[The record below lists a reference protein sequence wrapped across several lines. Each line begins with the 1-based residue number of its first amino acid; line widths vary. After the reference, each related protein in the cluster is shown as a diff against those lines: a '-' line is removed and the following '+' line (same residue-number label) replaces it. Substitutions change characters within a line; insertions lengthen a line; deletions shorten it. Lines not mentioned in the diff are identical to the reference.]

1 MNLIKKSQ
9 AKFKGIINILLV
21 EMEPSVRNKRRIFQ
35 RISPDRAVDLHL
47 HSNWSQDNLNGPA
60 MAEYIPLAEKF
71 NLHIGFADHFEL
83 LYYEKTSQNQKYGKW
98 RLTPDTIDK
107 YLEEIDS
114 LKEHYPFVSSGL
126 EMGFSPTPSRN
137 ARIRDFID
145 DYRNDFDLFLGG
157 IHEIEDFHA
166 VVMRQDL
173 EILIQKYGS
182 FERVVEKYF
191 DLEEAMVQSQ
201 IFDAIAHPDVIFR
214 FLNPQHDEQVLK
226 YRRNTRI
233 FQIGELCQETGTM
246 MEVNLS
252 GYRFAWGDSLPSL
265 DKIHHLLASGVS
277 FIVGSDSHSLTDLSQ
292 SILRIR
298 KINNLIRE
306 IDEKPRMYHV
316 F

>member
-1 MNLIKKSQ
+1 
-9 AKFKGIINILLV
+9 
-21 EMEPSVRNKRRIFQ
+21 MEQPVRNTRKVFQ
-35 RISPDRAVDLHL
+35 RISPDRAMDLHL
-47 HSNWSQDNLNGPA
+47 HTQWSQDNLDGPA

-83 LYYEKTSQNQKYGKW
+83 LYYEHPNRRQKYGKW
-98 RLTPDTIDK
+98 RLTPDTIDQ
-107 YLEEIDS
+107 YLEEVDS

-126 EMGFSPTPSRN
+126 EIGFSSSISRQG
-137 ARIRDFID
+137 RIRDFID

-173 EILIQKYGS
+173 EILIEKYGS
-182 FERVVEKYF
+182 FESVVEKYF

-226 YRRNTRI
+226 YRQNTRI

-277 FIVGSDSHSLTDLSQ
+277 FIVGSDSHSLTDLTQ